1 MQCLYPTSHCQFIA
15 FEHHRELWEPAS
27 VRVNTSVQLVHAL
40 LGTMCGSVHSR
51 LETRTMESSMP
62 ASSSVATIY
71 DCATKILACI
81 CAPATHFFADG
92 KYECERVC

>member
-51 LETRTMESSMP
+51 LEARTMESSMP
-62 ASSSVATIY
+62 ASSSVCNQCLHGFV
-71 DCATKILACI
+71 DCVLPSAA
-81 CAPATHFFADG
+81 AA
-92 KYECERVC
+92 